1 MGEIVNYLWGA
12 AKDAARSAGRDVGDR
27 VFADGYNDAANICV
41 DVLSKKIDG
50 LMSQIKA
57 GRDLSSK
64 EQFLL
69 SALTELKSETQA
81 ELHRFWDDP
90 GDE

>member
-12 AKDAARSAGRDVGDR
+12 AKDAARRAGRDVGDK
-27 VFADGYNDAANICV
+27 VFADGYNEAANICV
-41 DVLSKKIDG
+41 DVLSRKIDG
-50 LMSQIKA
+50 LLSQIKA

-81 ELHRFWDDP
+81 ELYRLWDAP
-90 GDE
+90 GGE

>member
-1 MGEIVNYLWGA
+1 MGEIVNYVWSA
-12 AKDAARSAGRDVGDR
+12 AKDAARSAARDVNDR
-27 VFADGYNDAANICV
+27 AFADGHNDAANICV

-57 GRDLSSK
+57 GRALSSN

-81 ELHRFWDDP
+81 ELHRSWHDP
-90 GDE
+90 SGE